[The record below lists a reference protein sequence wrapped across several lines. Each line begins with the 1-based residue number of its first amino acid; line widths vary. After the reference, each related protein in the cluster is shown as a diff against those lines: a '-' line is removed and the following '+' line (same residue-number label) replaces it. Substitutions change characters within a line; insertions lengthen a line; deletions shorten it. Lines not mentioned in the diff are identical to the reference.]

1 MRDRSFSQSQWE
13 KQRLGNRAGFP
24 LSRPKTFHAHGRR
37 LRPLK
42 TEVPTPRRLAILLSG
57 RGSNFEAI
65 ADAVDA
71 GRIAGARIVAVVSD
85 VATARGL
92 ERARDRGL
100 PAHAI
105 ERTRYSSRAEHEAAI
120 HRILEDAGAELV
132 CLAGYMRIL
141 SPDFVERWRRRILN
155 IHPSLLPK
163 YRGTHPQ
170 RRAIEAGDRV
180 SGCTVHFVDEGTD
193 TGPIVLQR
201 VVPLVSG
208 DTEESLSGRILEQEH
223 ELYPEAI
230 ARVLEELVGRSFDAQ
245 KRVQRDS
252 P

>member
-1 MRDRSFSQSQWE
+1 MSA
-13 KQRLGNRAGFP
+13 L
-24 LSRPKTFHAHGRR
+24 
-37 LRPLK
+37 
-42 TEVPTPRRLAILLSG
+42 LAVLLSG

-71 GRIAGARIVAVVSD
+71 GRIPDARIGAVVSD
-85 VATARGL
+85 VARARGL
-92 ERARDRGL
+92 ARARERGL
-100 PAHAI
+100 PAHDVLRSRFA
-105 ERTRYSSRAEHEAAI
+105 SRADHEAAVT
-120 HRILEDAGAELV
+120 RILEDARADLV

-141 SPDFVERWRRRILN
+141 SPDFVARWRGRILN

-163 YRGTHPQ
+163 YPGVSPQ
-170 RRAIEAGDRV
+170 RRAIEAGESV

-201 VVPLVSG
+201 VVPIVAG

-223 ELYPEAI
+223 VLYPEAI
-230 ARVLEELVGRSFDAQ
+230 VKVLEELRSRPSAAQ
-245 KRVQRDS
+245 KPVHRGL

>member
-1 MRDRSFSQSQWE
+1 MP
-13 KQRLGNRAGFP
+13 A
-24 LSRPKTFHAHGRR
+24 
-37 LRPLK
+37 
-42 TEVPTPRRLAILLSG
+42 RLAVLLSG

-71 GRIAGARIVAVVSD
+71 GRIPDARIGAVVSD
-85 VATARGL
+85 VARARGL
-92 ERARDRGL
+92 ARARERGL
-100 PAHAI
+100 PAHDV
-105 ERTRYSSRAEHEAAI
+105 ERSRFASRAGHEAAVT
-120 HRILEDAGAELV
+120 RILEDARADLV

-141 SPDFVERWRRRILN
+141 SPDFVARWRGRIVN

-163 YRGTHPQ
+163 YPGVSPQ
-170 RRAIEAGDRV
+170 RRAIEAGESV

-201 VVPLVSG
+201 VVPIVAG

-223 ELYPEAI
+223 VLYPEAI
-230 ARVLEELVGRSFDAQ
+230 VKVLEELRSRPSGAQ
-245 KRVQRDS
+245 KPVHRGL